1 MNIFLVVLTLISLMC
16 YLFTHISYSRF
27 YALIKR
33 DNNVSR
39 FIYILYHSR
48 VLAELSKWLP
58 FLLAFTFV
66 KLFIIEPFLIVTNSM
81 SKTLNSGDVTLVNKM
96 AYRINIPLTSIKL
109 VSLSSPKRG
118 DVIAF
123 KGNTNNP
130 INQVNR
136 IIGLP
141 GDTLKY
147 QDKEL
152 YIKKKCYEGLC
163 PNWEKIEKNYT
174 SMTKQKAEYMEN
186 NLIEYKQKLDG
197 KSFKILN
204 NDMLTS
210 NLVGDTFQQKNTPEN
225 VWVIPEK
232 HYFVMGDNRD
242 NSYDSRFFGFVP
254 EKNIIGNV
262 AYNILNI
269 QLNHNK
275 SWLFWLPQRIS
286 FNNSGTIQ

>member
-1 MNIFLVVLTLISLMC
+1 MNTFLVVLTLISLMC
-16 YLFTHISYSRF
+16 YAFIHISYGRF
-27 YALIKR
+27 QALIKR

-39 FIYILYHSR
+39 FIYILYHSK

-96 AYRINIPLTSIKL
+96 AYRINIPLTSIKV

-123 KGNTNNP
+123 KGNTNNS

-152 YIKKKCYEGLC
+152 YIKKKCYEGFC
-163 PNWEKIEKNYT
+163 PSWKKIEKSYI
-174 SMTKQKAEYMEN
+174 SMTKRKAEYMEN
-186 NLIEYKQKLDG
+186 NLIEYEQKLDG
-197 KSFKILN
+197 KIFKILN

-210 NLVGDTFQQKNTPEN
+210 NLVGDSFQQKNTPEN
-225 VWVIPEK
+225 IWVIPEK

-254 EKNIIGNV
+254 EKNIIGN
-262 AYNILNI
+262 ADYKIFNI
-269 QLNHNK
+269 QFNRNDT
-275 SWLFWLPQRIS
+275 WLFWLPQRIS
-286 FNNSGTIQ
+286 FKNSGIIQ